1 MDWIEARR
9 NMSQFAVIAARAEYE
24 HARLKYCSEIE
35 GVNTTSLICRPN

>member
-9 NMSQFAVIAARAEYE
+9 NMSRAAVVAAQAEYE

-35 GVNTTSLICRPN
+35 GVDHG